1 MRGHDG
7 LLWQHCPAMRL
18 SSLRRARSRTHAGV
32 TGVARLDRR
41 TWSAVKRTRPGDI
54 AVIDHVDIDR
64 GAAEALVASGVAA
77 VVNLAPSVSGR
88 YPCLGPGVLVDAG
101 VILLDD
107 VGADTFTAVNDG
119 DLIRVEGDCVYR
131 GDTLVATGVLQTHDS
146 VARAVEASKEGLASQ
161 LEAFSANA
169 IEHLKR
175 EQGMLLDGRGVPEVR
190 TAFSD
195 RQVLV
200 VSRAYEFRRDLASLK
215 TYIRENSPVLVG
227 VEAGA
232 DALLEAGY
240 RPNVIVGELSDVSEA
255 ALRSGAEIV
264 VRTGADARAPSRDRL
279 ERLGVTHT
287 TFATGGTS
295 EDAAILLAHTNG
307 AALIVTAGSHASL
320 VEFIDRGRSGMASS
334 FLTRAAVGST
344 VVDAKAVAALYRNR
358 VRGWLVLLLVLLAV
372 AMVSAAVFA
381 TPVGQ
386 DWWQQLSDWANGAYD
401 DVRGQL

>member
-1 MRGHDG
+1 
-7 LLWQHCPAMRL
+7 MRL
-18 SSLRRARSRTHAGV
+18 SSIRRSRPRTQPGV
-32 TGVARLDRR
+32 TGTARLDRR
-41 TWSAVKRTRPGDI
+41 TWSAVKRVRPGDI

-64 GAAEALVASGVAA
+64 GAAEALVAAGVAA

-101 VILLDD
+101 VILVDS
-107 VGADTFTAVNDG
+107 VGADAFTAVNDG
-119 DLIRVEGDCVYR
+119 DLVRIDGDCVYR
-131 GDTLVATGVLQTHDS
+131 GDDLVATGARQTPET
-146 VARAVEASKEGLASQ
+146 VAAALEASKDGLASQ

-169 IEHLKR
+169 IEHLRR
-175 EQGMLLDGRGVPEVR
+175 EQGTLLDGRGVPDVR
-190 TAFSD
+190 TAFAR

-215 TYIRENSPVLVG
+215 TYIRENSPVLIG

-240 RPNVIVGELSDVSEA
+240 RPSVIVGDMSEVSEA

-264 VRTGADARAPSRDRL
+264 VRAGADGRVAASHDRL
-279 ERLGVTHT
+279 ERLAVTHK

-295 EDAAILLAHTNG
+295 EDAAIILAHTHG
-307 AALIVTAGSHASL
+307 AELIVTAGSHASL
-320 VEFIDRGRSGMASS
+320 IEFMDRGRSGMASS
-334 FLTRAAVGST
+334 FLTRAAVGPT

-358 VRGWLVLLLVLLAV
+358 VRTWLVLLLVVVAI

-386 DWWQQLSDWANGAYD
+386 DWWQQLRDWADNVYD
-401 DVRGQL
+401 DVRGQLT